1 MSKLPV
7 WARKPEHKKEVVATN
22 RGWMV
27 KETGEM
33 LKLVK
38 NLDERLKELH
48 VESQESV
55 ESILSPSLPKE
66 NEQPEQ
72 VHTSAEN
79 PGETQG
85 DKELP
90 SETKQ
95 PVSEAEEKPK
105 RRGRPRKNKKST
117 DQE

>member
-7 WARKPEHKKEVVATN
+7 WARKPNHKKEVVATS

-48 VESQESV
+48 EESV
-55 ESILSPSLPKE
+55 ESLSSIEEVEPEPTVEEEE
-66 NEQPEQ
+66 NVQQAGYESDVE
-72 VHTSAEN
+72 A
-79 PGETQG
+79 
-85 DKELP
+85 
-90 SETKQ
+90 SEE
-95 PVSEAEEKPK
+95 VSEDEPAETKPK
-105 RRGRPRKNKKST
+105 RRGRPRKSDKI
-117 DQE
+117 

>member
-48 VESQESV
+48 TESRESV
-55 ESILSPSLPKE
+55 QSILSPSLPNE
-66 NEQPEQ
+66 DEQPEP
-72 VHTSAEN
+72 VHTSTEN
-79 PGETQG
+79 NGETDG

-90 SETKQ
+90 NETEQ
-95 PVSEAEEKPK
+95 SAAEQPK
-105 RRGRPRKNKKST
+105 RRGRPRKSKTT
-117 DQE
+117 DE